1 MDRPTELRRFF
12 AHMVTANA
20 GIPPGSAIEEA
31 FASTPREQFV
41 APPPWRVFTPRG
53 YYETISADPAYI
65 YQDTVLALGSSH
77 PGLNNGQ
84 PTLHAHCIHTLD
96 LKPGDR
102 VVHIGAGTGYYTTIL
117 AKLVGESGHVT
128 AFEIEP
134 DLTARAKENLASLPQ
149 VTLEA
154 RSGAIPPIPA
164 CDAIYVNAGA
174 TEPLAVWLDALDP
187 APGRDAHL
195 LFPLTGPEGNGAMLL
210 ITRKD
215 SEVYMARF
223 LMHVA
228 FVPCMGARDAASEK
242 QLTKAFCNRDWQS
255 VRFLHRNSEPD
266 SGCWLAGDGW
276 WLGAE

>member
-1 MDRPTELRRFF
+1 MDRPTELRQFF

-53 YYETISADPAYI
+53 YYETTSDDLAYI
-65 YQDTVLALGSSH
+65 YQDTVLALGSGH

-84 PTLHAHCIHTLD
+84 PTLHAYCIHTLD

-117 AKLVGESGHVT
+117 AKLVGETGHVT

-134 DLTARAKENLASLPQ
+134 DLAARAKENLASLPQ

-154 RSGAIPPIPA
+154 RSGAISPIPA
-164 CDAIYVNAGA
+164 CNAIYVNAGA
-174 TEPLAVWLDALDP
+174 TEPLAVWLEAMEP
-187 APGRDAHL
+187 NGRL

-210 ITRKD
+210 VTRKED
-215 SEVYMARF
+215 GIYTARF
-223 LMHVA
+223 LMPVA
-228 FVPCMGARDAASEK
+228 FVPCMGARGAMPEK
-242 QLTKAFCNRDWQS
+242 QLTKAFRNRDWEN
-255 VRFLHRNSEPD
+255 VRMLHRNDEPD
-266 SGCWLAGDGW
+266 ASCWLAGNGW
-276 WLGAE
+276 WLSTQ